1 MINACIDNAYS
12 IWRIIWLQPG
22 MFDRNQTPLH
32 LFLVPIDSSPS
43 TTAGKH
49 SHQLR
54 YIIVFIP
61 TLNLG
66 SGLVRRV
73 DLQVSRLSPQCEFWP
88 GWDIVN
94 GLVANVLT
102 PRHCFGV
109 ILGSS
114 WCLLPALDH
123 LEVFPWRSTQTVM
136 QYQMWVDLLY
146 VTYYNPFDVYIAIL
160 NHSPHHPPPK
170 NLPYSKNGQ
179 GGLLDPTT
187 SVCTLS
193 LASPPSH

>member
-1 MINACIDNAYS
+1 MLKWHLGMLNHSIFLLGVKFWLWTTLICLFPSCVWYSAITLLTSNMINACINNAYS

-22 MFDRNQTPLH
+22 TFDRNQTPPH

-43 TTAGKH
+43 TTTSKH

-54 YIIVFIP
+54 YIVVFIP
-61 TLNLG
+61 TLNPG
-66 SGLVRRV
+66 SGLVCHV
-73 DLQVSRLSPQCEFWP
+73 DLQVSRLSPQCKFWP

-94 GLVANVLT
+94 GLVANILT

-114 WCLLPALDH
+114 QCLLPALDH
-123 LEVFPWRSTQTVM
+123 LEIFPWRLSQTVM

-146 VTYYNPFDVYIAIL
+146 M
-160 NHSPHHPPPK
+160 
-170 NLPYSKNGQ
+170 
-179 GGLLDPTT
+179 
-187 SVCTLS
+187 
-193 LASPPSH
+193 